1 MTLSRLEE
9 GVQKKRFVK
18 NCASVQMYQYANVQ
32 VHVDVTVLIDK
43 RSLFRAKH
51 EVLTS
56 QLL

>member
-9 GVQKKRFVK
+9 GVQKKRFVN
-18 NCASVQMYQYANVQ
+18 NCASVQMYQYAYVQ

-43 RSLFRAKH
+43 RCLFRAKH

-56 QLL
+56 